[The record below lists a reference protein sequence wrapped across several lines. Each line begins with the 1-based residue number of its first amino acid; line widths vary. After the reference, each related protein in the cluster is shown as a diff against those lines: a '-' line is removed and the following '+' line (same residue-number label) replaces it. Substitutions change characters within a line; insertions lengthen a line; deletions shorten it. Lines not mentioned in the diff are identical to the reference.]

1 MPIITALVFALVLAA
16 AAVRADTSQTADF
29 QNAKQYGRCF
39 VTTLVDMFTDAK
51 SHGFGCVEESISD
64 TTQIIVFSK
73 EGTLIVAASKG
84 IQFHM
89 TGDSVPV
96 VIRVDKGPVI
106 RRSGIW
112 NGQGSTVIRDPS
124 LARQLLHDLA
134 RGQRVA
140 IKVGDEGG
148 NIRLDGSR
156 KAIDDFR
163 RRAGLQPSKSL
174 TIPAQPQQ
182 TLSPEQRELFFPDR

>member
-1 MPIITALVFALVLAA
+1 MPIITALVFALVLAT
-16 AAVRADTSQTADF
+16 AAVRADTSLTNDF
-29 QNAKQYGRCF
+29 QNDKQYGKCW
-39 VTTLVDMFTDAK
+39 VTTTVDMFTDAK
-51 SHGFGCVEESISD
+51 AHVLGCAEESISD
-64 TTQIIVFSK
+64 TIRIMIFFN
-73 EGTLIVAASKG
+73 EGTLFVAVSKG
-84 IQFHM
+84 LQFHM
-89 TGDSVPV
+89 PGDSVPV
-96 VIRVDKGPVI
+96 IIRVDKGPVI

-112 NGQGSTVIRDPS
+112 RGQSSTVIRDPS

-140 IKVGDEGG
+140 IMVGDEGG

-156 KAIDDFR
+156 QAVDDFR
-163 RRAGLQPSKSL
+163 QRAGLQPGNSL